1 MSEPVN
7 EPSLQD
13 VTPDASATDSEES
26 EVTPEDQEGLPPDL
40 VPGEDNPLAKGL
52 PDGERAGELLEEG
65 KQAEH
70 TVYAPGEGTGEVVER
85 RMTGSDDEDDEDAE
99 SGADEDA

>member
-1 MSEPVN
+1 MSEPVD

-13 VTPDASATDSEES
+13 VTPDAEQDPEDSS
-26 EVTPEDQEGLPPDL
+26 EVSPEDQEGLPPDL

-52 PDGERAGELLEEG
+52 PDGESAGDLLEDG
-65 KQAEH
+65 KQAEQ

-85 RMTGSDDEDDEDAE
+85 RMTGSDDEEQDEEQDEDA
-99 SGADEDA
+99 